1 MDTET
6 FSETIPMK
14 HLLPCLLRVT
24 IGNEY
29 ILPIL
34 SKILLQDGNWRDM
47 I

>member
-14 HLLPCLLRVT
+14 HLPLCLLRVT

-34 SKILLQDGNWRDM
+34 SKTLLQDGNWHDT